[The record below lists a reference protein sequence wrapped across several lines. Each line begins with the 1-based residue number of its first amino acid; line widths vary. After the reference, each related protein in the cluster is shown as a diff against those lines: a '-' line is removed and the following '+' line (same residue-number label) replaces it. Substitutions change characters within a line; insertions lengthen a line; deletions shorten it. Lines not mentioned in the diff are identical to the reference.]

1 MALKKTVLSLCFLLV
16 SLLTP
21 LTLQAGQATLTLTA
35 IVNEMLLVMQTEGL
49 SEGEKKAAVELIV
62 DRNVDFGAVSQ
73 RVIGK
78 HWRTSAD
85 VDKAEFKSLFR
96 NVLTNTYYVLLSS
109 YTDEEVV
116 YLSEKIKK
124 ERYATVN
131 TQILSGGKKIPV
143 SYRMINRDGQWKI
156 YDFVAE
162 GISLVRNYGNT
173 YKATLK
179 KQGLAGLNK
188 SLMNDQQKEG

>member
-1 MALKKTVLSLCFLLV
+1 MAMKKAVISLCLLV
-16 SLLTP
+16 ASLLTP
-21 LTLQAGQATLTLTA
+21 LTLQAGQATVTLTA
-35 IVNEMLLVMQTEGL
+35 IVDEMLLIMQTEGL
-49 SEGEKKAAVELIV
+49 GEEEKKAAVELVV

-73 RVIGK
+73 RVVGK

-85 VDKAEFKSLFR
+85 ADKAEFKSLFR

-116 YLSEKIKK
+116 YLGEKIKK
-124 ERYATVN
+124 ERYATVS

-188 SLMNDQQKEG
+188 SLVDDQQKGS

>member
-1 MALKKTVLSLCFLLV
+1 MLMNRAALSICLLML

-21 LTLQAGQATLTLTA
+21 LTLQAGQATDTLSA
-35 IVNEMLLVMQTEGL
+35 VVDEMLAIMKTDGL
-49 SEGEKKAAVELIV
+49 LEAEKRAAVEQIV
-62 DRNVDFGAVSQ
+62 ESNVDFGAVSQ

-78 HWRTSAD
+78 HWRTSTD

-96 NVLTNTYYVLLSS
+96 NVLTNTYYILLSS
-109 YTDEEVV
+109 YTDEEVR
-116 YLSEKIKK
+116 YLGEKIKK
-124 ERYATVN
+124 ERYAIVD

-156 YDFVAE
+156 YDFIAE

-179 KQGLAGLNK
+179 KQGLSGLNE
-188 SLMNDQQKEG
+188 SLKNEQKKEG